1 MAEDSP
7 KMAPGQAPYKG
18 EEIKSLHS
26 LVGSSAF
33 GDPGEQSESES
44 KDWFAF
50 AIKKGKNVTF
60 PDVVLLFLKDYCG
73 RIAVGDSRKGS
84 TRILSEKY
92 DEIVSDNVIVLREH
106 LLVTPDHRA
115 LVLPHGHAVPSY
127 PATTKHVVCKEAI
140 VLVDTKEVID
150 SLWKEIR
157 NVR

>member
-7 KMAPGQAPYKG
+7 KMAPGQTPYKE
-18 EEIKSLHS
+18 EEIKSLYS
-26 LVGSSAF
+26 LVGSSAS
-33 GDPGEQSESES
+33 GDPGEQAEFES

-50 AIKKGKNVTF
+50 AIKKGKEVTF

-73 RIAVGDSRKGS
+73 RIAVGASREGGIK
-84 TRILSEKY
+84 ILNEKY
-92 DEIVSDNVIVLREH
+92 DEIVSDNLIVLREH

-115 LVLPHGHAVPSY
+115 LVLPHGHTVPKY
-127 PATTKHVVCKEAI
+127 PDTTKHVVCKEAI
-140 VLVDTKEVID
+140 VLVDTEEVID